1 MDCWYCG
8 ALDMAGGGDVCN
20 ECGRTPIEYDDVSV
34 PPPPPSAADWNDDGV
49 VILRGAMPENHMI
62 DYATEWMESHGAT
75 WPPRNPGGWPN
86 PTPYFQHRALR
97 EMMTYAPLMN
107 TIQSLIDEPP
117 GLHLCLT
124 GWVSTRRDWHQDT
137 YLNPPHVGDSYAA
150 VWVALEDIHPDSGPF
165 QYVPGSH
172 RWPTVTQ
179 EKISRYVDMS
189 DPRWPAHTEKI
200 LTPIFEKQIAVQTG
214 TTLVAIPGGYNDYEW
229 KQRRAQVVTYL
240 PKRGDV
246 LIWHGRLVHRGSPPI
261 DPKMHR
267 RAVIAHYS
275 GIHHRP
281 DMPRPV
287 QDVRSGGWY
296 FPIDT
301 STSNTSGQV
310 SPEAQEMV

>member
-1 MDCWYCG
+1 MITY
-8 ALDMAGGGDVCN
+8 
-20 ECGRTPIEYDDVSV
+20 EDVSV
-34 PPPPPSAADWNDDGV
+34 PPPPPSRSDWNKDGV
-49 VILRGAMPENHMI
+49 VVLPGAMPEDSMTV
-62 DYATEWMESHGAT
+62 YESEWMEQHGST

-86 PTPYFQHRALR
+86 PTPYYQHRALR
-97 EMMTYAPLMN
+97 ELMTYAPLMN
-107 TIQSLIDEPP
+107 TIGGLIGEPP

-150 VWVALEDIHPDSGPF
+150 VWIALEDIHPDSGPF

-179 EKISRYVDMS
+179 EKIFRYVDCA
-189 DPRWPAHTEKI
+189 DPRWPAHSEKI
-200 LTPIFEKQIAVQTG
+200 LTPIFEREIERRRQHDLIETVD
-214 TTLVAIPGGYNDYEW
+214 GYTRNF
-229 KQRRAQVVTYL
+229 KGPSPVVTYL

-246 LIWHGRLVHRGSPPI
+246 LIWHGRLVHRGSPPK
-261 DPKMHR
+261 DPKMAR

-275 GIHHRP
+275 GIHHRL
-281 DMPRPV
+281 DMPPPV
-287 QDVRSGGWY
+287 QDIRTGGWY

-310 SPEAQEMV
+310 SPEAQAMI

>member
-1 MDCWYCG
+1 MITY
-8 ALDMAGGGDVCN
+8 
-20 ECGRTPIEYDDVSV
+20 EDVSV
-34 PPPPPSAADWNDDGV
+34 SPPAPGPADWNDDGV
-49 VILRGAMPENHMI
+49 VILPGAIPVELMYKYE
-62 DYATEWMESHGAT
+62 TEWMVNHGAS

-86 PTPYFQHRALR
+86 PTPYYQHSALR
-97 EMMTYAPLMN
+97 ELMTYAPLVH
-107 TIQSLIDEPP
+107 TIEGLIGEPP

-150 VWVALEDIHPDSGPF
+150 VWIALEDIHPDAGPF

-179 EKISRYVDMS
+179 EKIFKYVDPA
-189 DPRWPAHTEKI
+189 DHRWPAHSEKI
-200 LTPIFEKQIAVQTG
+200 LTPIFEREIERQYLTKLRPLG
-214 TTLVAIPGGYNDYEW
+214 NNDYEW
-229 KQRRAQVVTYL
+229 ERYPAQIVTYL

-246 LIWHGRLVHRGSPPI
+246 LIWHGRLVHRGSTPRNPRL
-261 DPKMHR
+261 PR

-281 DMPRPV
+281 DMPKPIRDV
-287 QDVRSGGWY
+287 QTGGWY

-301 STSNTSGQV
+301 SVSNTSGQV
-310 SPEAQEMV
+310 SEEAQAMK

>member
-1 MDCWYCG
+1 MNSSISQSPMSGSPTY
-8 ALDMAGGGDVCN
+8 A
-20 ECGRTPIEYDDVSV
+20 DVSV
-34 PPPPPSAADWNDDGV
+34 PAPLPSIRDWNDDGV
-49 VILRGAMPENHMI
+49 LILPKFMDENMMVA
-62 DYATEWMESHGAT
+62 YAAEWMNDHGAL
-75 WPPRNPGGWPN
+75 WPPRNPGGWSH
-86 PTPYFQHRALR
+86 PTPYFENKALR
-97 EMMTYAPLMN
+97 ELMTWHYLQQQIGA
-107 TIQSLIDEPP
+107 LIGEPP

-137 YLNPPHVGDSYAA
+137 YLNPLHVGDSYAA

-189 DPRWPAHTEKI
+189 DPRWPAHTEAI
-200 LTPIFEKQIAVQTG
+200 LTPIFEREIYKG
-214 TTLVAIPGGYNDYEW
+214 FREDERCMP
-229 KQRRAQVVTYL
+229 QVITYL

-246 LIWHGRLVHRGSPPI
+246 LIWHGRLVHRGSPPN

-287 QDVRSGGWY
+287 RDKITGGWL

-301 STSNTSGQV
+301 RQSNTSGQV
-310 SPEAQEMV
+310 SPEAQAMR